1 MLTKLK
7 GIEQRLD
14 AVEAQLSDPSV
25 YGDPVLLK
33 KLRLEQKD
41 LTPVVEAYRAYCR
54 AEQTMAEAEEL
65 LGDPE
70 LREVA
75 AEELTMAK
83 AERERLAGEIGR
95 AHV

>member
-14 AVEAQLSDPSV
+14 AVETQLSDPSV
-25 YGDPVLLK
+25 YGDPALLK

-54 AEQTMAEAEEL
+54 AERAMMEAEEL
-65 LGDPE
+65 QSDLE
-70 LREVA
+70 LREIA
-75 AEELTMAK
+75 AEEYASAK
-83 AERERLAGEIGR
+83 ADRERLE
-95 AHV
+95 